1 VLIARNDVTQHQVEG
16 IASQLETEGGAM
28 KKARRLGPA
37 RSAAYRIKTNRK
49 GHYMLLGLDGKPA
62 FVTEMERQ
70 LSLDEDILRFM
81 TLRVDAIDD
90 APLAILSRKPDDRER
105 NFRGPKPAAGST
117 VASAAASTAARNSAR
132 EETHDDVRVD
142 AWSTRIA
149 VRRSVGAEQSVPEEV
164 NDREIA
170 VCVQVMDEMKLLLAP
185 EPGEA
190 REL

>member
-1 VLIARNDVTQHQVEG
+1 
-16 IASQLETEGGAM
+16 
-28 KKARRLGPA
+28 
-37 RSAAYRIKTNRK
+37 
-49 GHYMLLGLDGKPA
+49 MLLGLDGKPA

-90 APLAILSRKPDDRER
+90 APLAILSRKPDDREH